1 MTDGTNAD
9 RFLRLALEEDLGDAG
24 DITSSAVVPEGTS
37 AQAHVVARS
46 PGIIAGLGVML
57 RTFTIVDPE
66 VHTESLVQDGTLVD
80 AGSLLA
86 IVTGSARSLLAAE
99 RVALNLLGQLSGVAT
114 ATRELVDQIAGTN
127 ASLVDT
133 RKTVPGLR
141 ALQKA
146 AVQAGGGQNHRMG
159 LYDAVLIKDNHIAV
173 AGSVEVAVEQA
184 RAAVGPGTSIEIEVE
199 STEQLEAAIAAGAD
213 IVMLDNMSVNEMR
226 EAVLITDGRCRTEA
240 SGGIMIG
247 TVREVAKTGVD
258 MISVGWITHSAPA
271 LDVALDLEY
280 LEG

>member
-1 MTDGTNAD
+1 MD

-24 DITSSAVVPEGTS
+24 DITSRAVVPEETT
-37 AQAHVVARS
+37 AQAHIVARA
-46 PGIIAGLGVML
+46 PGTIAGLEVML

-66 VHTESLVQDGTLVD
+66 VHTESLVHDGTLVE

-86 IVTGSARSLLAAE
+86 IVTGSAHSLLVAE

-114 ATRELVDQIAGTN
+114 ATRELVDQIAGTS

-146 AVQAGGGQNHRMG
+146 AVRAGGGQNHRMG
-159 LYDAVLIKDNHIAV
+159 LYDAILIKDNHIAV
-173 AGSVEVAVEQA
+173 AGSVEVAVEQT

-199 STEQLEAAIAAGAD
+199 STGQLEAAIAARAD
-213 IVMLDNMSVNEMR
+213 IVMLDNMSVDEIR

-240 SGGIMIG
+240 SGGITIA
-247 TVREVAKTGVD
+247 TIREVAKTGVD
-258 MISVGWITHSAPA
+258 TISVGWITHSAPA
-271 LDVALDLEY
+271 LNVALDLES
-280 LEG
+280 LAC

>member
-1 MTDGTNAD
+1 
-9 RFLRLALEEDLGDAG
+9 
-24 DITSSAVVPEGTS
+24 
-37 AQAHVVARS
+37 
-46 PGIIAGLGVML
+46 ML
-57 RTFTIVDPE
+57 RTFTIVDSE
-66 VHTESLVQDGTLVD
+66 VHTESLVQDGTLVE

-114 ATRELVDQIAGTN
+114 ATRELVDQIAGTS

-173 AGSVEVAVEQA
+173 AGSPEAAVEQA
-184 RAAVGPGTSIEIEVE
+184 RATVGPGTSIEIEIE
-199 STEQLEAAIAAGAD
+199 STEQLEAVIAAGAD
-213 IVMLDNMSVNEMR
+213 IVMLDNMSVNEIR

-240 SGGIMIG
+240 SGGITIA
-247 TVREVAKTGVD
+247 TIREVAKTGVD